1 MSTINP
7 NGIKLVSNILKFLF
21 SCSFDGI
28 HVSPQQVDDAKA
40 LIAASKLKIIAC
52 DNLDEAAKMAVK
64 LSQIVGLAR
73 SAAVDVKFELPL

>member
-1 MSTINP
+1 MLRRQRSELTPRRRIS
-7 NGIKLVSNILKFLF
+7 KSYQFF
-21 SCSFDGI
+21 
-28 HVSPQQVDDAKA
+28 QVDDAKA

-73 SAAVDVKFELPL
+73 SAEIDVKFELPL